1 MSRTLLFT
9 AESWTD
15 YEFRQTHD
23 RKTLKRINAL
33 IREAMRTPFEGT
45 GRPKPLS
52 GDLKGFWSRRIDQE
66 HRLVYRIK
74 GGDVEIVACR
84 YHYGTR

>member
-15 YEFRQTHD
+15 YEFWQTHD

-52 GDLKGFWSRRIDQE
+52 GDLKGFWSRRIDE
-66 HRLVYRIK
+66 KNRLVYAACDDRL
-74 GGDVEIVACR
+74 EIVSCR
-84 YHYGTR
+84 YHYDDH